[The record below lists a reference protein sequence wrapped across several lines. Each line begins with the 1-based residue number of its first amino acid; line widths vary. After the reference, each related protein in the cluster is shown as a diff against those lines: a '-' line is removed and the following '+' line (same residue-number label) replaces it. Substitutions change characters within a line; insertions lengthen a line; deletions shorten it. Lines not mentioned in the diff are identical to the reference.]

1 MTEKIYPTK
10 SYLDPAKRAALLRE
24 SGMDTVCAAESQ
36 TAREAGDIETAWDWL
51 ACARLPTGSLKSLK
65 RWYGADFIRA
75 RGFDTSNAD
84 ADLGPGWLDAPSG

>member
-1 MTEKIYPTK
+1 MTTKIYPTK
-10 SYLDPAKRAALLRE
+10 SYLDPAEREALFRE

-36 TAREAGDIETAWDWL
+36 SAREAGDIETAWDWL
-51 ACARLPTGSLKSLK
+51 ACSRMPTGSLKSLK

-84 ADLGPGWLDAPSG
+84 ADLGSGWLDAP

>member
-65 RWYGADFIRA
+65 RWYGADFIRTH
-75 RGFDTSNAD
+75 GFDTTNAD
-84 ADLGPGWLDAPSG
+84 SELGIGWLEQA